1 MIIKILAMKTKIIFL
16 VIIAFAIIQSS
27 VGQTRIC
34 GKVVDDNGE
43 AVPGVSVFV
52 KGTTVGTVSDLN
64 GDYCLDVPDGANAL
78 VFSFV
83 GMKPTEMEIAG
94 KTTINVSLN
103 NADVSLDE
111 VVVVGYG
118 VRREK
123 NSLGYAVQS
132 VKSSRLNRKQKNN
145 SLSGKVAGVSAK
157 KGLFKGKRKN
167 SSSNIVIKGLASNS
181 TTNSS
186 PTGFVKLN
194 NSKTLDDPTI
204 GSESYSKISENSFKL
219 ADTNPLSTFSVDVD
233 RAAYSNVRRFI
244 NNGQKPPADAVR
256 IEEMV
261 NYFHYDYEQ
270 PKSEHPI
277 EIYSEIS
284 VCPWQSKHKLLHIGM
299 QGRKIA
305 DESLPP
311 SNFVFLI
318 DVSGSMSSS
327 NKLPLLKDALKLL
340 TNNLRENDR
349 VAIVVYAGAAGMVL
363 PSTFGYNKEKII
375 TALDKLT
382 SGGSTAGGAGIKLA
396 YKIAKENYV
405 HNGNNRVIL
414 ATDGDFNVGASSD
427 SDMEKL
433 IEERRND
440 GIFLTCL
447 GFGMGNYKDSKM
459 ETLADKGNG
468 NYAYIDNIDEA
479 KKTLVS
485 EFGGTMYTIAKDVKL
500 QVEFNPA
507 KVKAYRLVGYENRML
522 ANEDFNDDTKDAGE
536 MGAGHTVTAL
546 YEVIPVGVDSK
557 FLPDVDKLKYQSG
570 KINPSKEM
578 VNVKVRYKQPLGN
591 KSVKF
596 EVPVKTEKSNLNE
609 TSNNYRFSASVALFG
624 MLLRN
629 SKYISYGD
637 YSTVMQMAKE
647 GKGLDKAGY
656 RAEFINL
663 VNKVYRADLAKK

>member
-1 MIIKILAMKTKIIFL
+1 MKKISLLTLLFVFSVFQASFSQTAVTGTVTDK
-16 VIIAFAIIQSS
+16 SS
-27 VGQTRIC
+27 GNPLQ
-34 GKVVDDNGE
+34 
-43 AVPGVSVFV
+43 GVSVVEKETGNGTITDHKGEFKLFV
-52 KGTTVGTVSDLN
+52 TNPKRT
-64 GDYCLDVPDGANAL
+64 L
-78 VFSFV
+78 VFTCI
-83 GMKPTEMEIAG
+83 GYGTKEIKLKGRKKINVQLKASG
-94 KTTINVSLN
+94 LVAEDDLEILDEEYNDAPTTI
-103 NADVSLDE
+103 
-111 VVVVGYG
+111 
-118 VRREK
+118 EK
-123 NSLGYAVQS
+123 KET
-132 VKSSRLNRKQKNN
+132 VKRDRTKTRKSYLLKGRKK
-145 SLSGKVAGVSAK
+145 SLSQSISGKEQGRSK
-157 KGLFKGKRKN
+157 
-167 SSSNIVIKGLASNS
+167 IY
-181 TTNSS
+181 S
-186 PTGFVKLN
+186 PQGFVKVNNYKALN
-194 NSKTLDDPTI
+194 EPVT
-204 GSESYSKISENSFKL
+204 GSESYAKIDENGFKL
-219 ADTNPLSTFSVDVD
+219 AQTNPLSTFSADVD
-233 RAAYSNVRRFI
+233 RASYSNIRRFI
-244 NNGQKPPADAVR
+244 NNGQKPPVDAVR

-261 NYFHYDYEQ
+261 NYFHYNYPE
-270 PKSEHPI
+270 PKSGHPI

-299 QGRKIA
+299 QGKKIA

-311 SNFVFLI
+311 SNLVFLL

-349 VAIVVYAGAAGMVL
+349 VAIVVYAGAAGLVL
-363 PSTFGYNKEKII
+363 PSTFGYHKEKII
-375 TALDKLT
+375 EALDKLT

-427 SDMEKL
+427 ADMEKL
-433 IEERRND
+433 VEERRND

-479 KKTLVS
+479 KKTLVT

-522 ANEDFNDDTKDAGE
+522 NDEDFNDDTKDAGE

-546 YEVIPVGVDSK
+546 YEIIPVGVESK
-557 FLPDVDKLKYQSG
+557 FLPDVDKLKYQSS
-570 KINPSKEM
+570 KINRSKEM
-578 VNVKVRYKQPLGN
+578 VNVKVRYKQPLGD

-596 EVPVKTEKSNLNE
+596 EVPVKSERANLNE
-609 TSNNYRFSASVALFG
+609 TSDNYRFSASVALFG
-624 MLLRN
+624 MLLRD
-629 SKYISYGD
+629 SKYVSHGD
-637 YSTVMQMAKE
+637 YSTVLQMAKE

-656 RAEFINL
+656 RAEFIEL
-663 VNKVYRADLAKK
+663 VNKVYKSDLAKK

>member
-1 MIIKILAMKTKIIFL
+1 MKTQIIFL
-16 VIIAFAIIQSS
+16 VLFAFAIIQSS
-27 VGQTRIC
+27 VAQVTVT
-34 GKVVDDNGE
+34 GKVVDENNQGL
-43 AVPGVSVFV
+43 PGATVVE
-52 KGTTVGTVSDLN
+52 KGTTQGTVTDL
-64 GDYCLDVPDGANAL
+64 DGKYSLTVGNEEAVL
-78 VFSFV
+78 VFSYV
-83 GMKPTEMEIAG
+83 GYVSQEIAV
-94 KTTINVSLN
+94 KQQNII
-103 NADVSLDE
+103 DVSLSPDNQSLEE
-111 VVVVGYG
+111 VVVVDYG
-118 VRREK
+118 VQRKTCVTGSVTSVSSKSFKRNNRRGK
-123 NSLGYAVQS
+123 
-132 VKSSRLNRKQKNN
+132 KKQLEN
-145 SLSGKVAGVSAK
+145 LSGGQVGASANIK
-157 KGLFKGKRKN
+157 IGGTSSIRQNSPKGF
-167 SSSNIVIKGLASNS
+167 I
-181 TTNSS
+181 
-186 PTGFVKLN
+186 KLN
-194 NSKTLDDPTI
+194 NSNPLEEPIT
-204 GSESYSKISENSFKL
+204 GSESYSQISENSFKL
-219 ADTNPLSTFSVDVD
+219 AGTNPLSTFSVDVD
-233 RAAYSNVRRFI
+233 RAAYSNIRRFI
-244 NNGQKPPADAVR
+244 NNGQKPPVDAVR

-261 NYFHYDYEQ
+261 NYFHYDYPQ

-277 EIYSEIS
+277 EIYSEVS

-299 QGRKIA
+299 QGRRIA

-318 DVSGSMSSS
+318 DVSGSMSSY

-349 VAIVVYAGAAGMVL
+349 VAIVVYAGAAGLVL
-363 PSTFGYNKEKII
+363 PSTFGFHKEKIVEAI
-375 TALDKLT
+375 DKLT

-427 SDMEKL
+427 TDMEKL
-433 IEERRND
+433 VEERRND

-479 KKTLVS
+479 KKTLVE

-500 QVEFNPA
+500 QVEFNPS

-522 ANEDFNDDTKDAGE
+522 NDEDFNDDTKDAGE

-546 YEVIPVGVDSK
+546 YEIIPVGVESK
-557 FLPDVDKLKYQSG
+557 FLPDVDELKY
-570 KINPSKEM
+570 KISETNTSKEM
-578 VNVKVRYKQPLGN
+578 VNVKVRYKQPLEN

-596 EVPVKTEKSNLNE
+596 EVPVKTEKANLNE
-609 TSNNYRFSASVALFG
+609 TSDNYQFSASVALFG

-629 SKYISYGD
+629 SKYVSQGD
-637 YSTVMQMAKE
+637 YSTVLQMAKE

-656 RAEFINL
+656 RAEFIEL
-663 VNKVYRADLAKK
+663 VNKVYRSDLAKK

>member
-16 VIIAFAIIQSS
+16 VLIAFAIVQSS
-27 VGQTRIC
+27 IAQITVSGTVLDENNQ
-34 GKVVDDNGE
+34 GL
-43 AVPGVSVFV
+43 PGVNVV
-52 KGTTVGTVSDLN
+52 EKGTTNGTITDLN
-64 GDYCLDVPDGANAL
+64 GQYSLTVANESSVL
-78 VFSFV
+78 VFSYIGYANHEV
-83 GMKPTEMEIAG
+83 AVNNQSNIRVTLNPDQQ
-94 KTTINVSLN
+94 SL
-103 NADVSLDE
+103 SE

-118 VRREK
+118 SR
-123 NSLGYAVQS
+123 
-132 VKSSRLNRKQKNN
+132 VKSSVRNIFRSSKRKSRKNKNQSTITSGAIINN
-145 SLSGKVAGVSAK
+145 SP
-157 KGLFKGKRKN
+157 KGF
-167 SSSNIVIKGLASNS
+167 I
-181 TTNSS
+181 
-186 PTGFVKLN
+186 KLN
-194 NSKTLDDPTI
+194 NNKSLNEPIT
-204 GSESYSKISENSFKL
+204 GSESYSNIKENAFKL
-219 ADTNPLSTFSVDVD
+219 VSTDPLSTFSADVD
-233 RAAYSNVRRFI
+233 RAAYSNIRRFI
-244 NNGQKPPADAVR
+244 NNGQKPPVDAVR

-261 NYFHYDYEQ
+261 NYFHYNYPQ

-277 EIYSEIS
+277 EIYSEMS

-311 SNFVFLI
+311 SNFVFLV

-396 YKIAKENYV
+396 YKIAKKNYV

-414 ATDGDFNVGASSD
+414 ATDGDFNIGASSD

-433 IEERRND
+433 IEARRND

-500 QVEFNPA
+500 QVEFNPE
-507 KVKAYRLVGYENRML
+507 KVKAYRLVGYENRVL
-522 ANEDFNDDTKDAGE
+522 ADEDFNDDTKDAGE

-546 YEVIPVGVDSK
+546 YEIIPVGVESK
-557 FLPDVDKLKYQSG
+557 FLPDVDELKYQSS
-570 KINPSKEM
+570 KINASKEM
-578 VNVKVRYKQPLGN
+578 VNVKVRYKKPLGD
-591 KSVKF
+591 KSIKF
-596 EVPVKTEKSNLNE
+596 EVPVKNEKTNLNE
-609 TSNNYRFSASVALFG
+609 TSDNYRFSASVALFG

-629 SKYISYGD
+629 SKYISHGNYT
-637 YSTVMQMAKE
+637 TVLQMAKE

-656 RAEFINL
+656 RAEFIKL
-663 VNKVYRADLAKK
+663 VNKVYKSDLAKK